1 MRLSELLK
9 LDDFKNAGIE
19 IIGNLRTTEREY
31 FVLGRS
37 GQSAFPITR
46 NTHLVDVT
54 GENRDPEISY
64 EEELSIRRRLGIR
77 IPPFHTLHK

>member
-19 IIGNLRTTEREY
+19 IIGNLRTAEREY
-31 FVLGRS
+31 VVLGRS
-37 GQSAFPITR
+37 GQSVFPITR
-46 NTHLVDVT
+46 NTHLINI
-54 GENRDPEISY
+54 GSENQDPEISY